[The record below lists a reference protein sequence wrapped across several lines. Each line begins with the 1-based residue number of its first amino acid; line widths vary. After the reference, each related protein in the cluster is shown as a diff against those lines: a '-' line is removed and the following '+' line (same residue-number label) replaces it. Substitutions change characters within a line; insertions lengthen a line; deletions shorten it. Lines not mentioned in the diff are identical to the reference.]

1 MKRPTIAVVLA
12 QFLDEQEQRL
22 APKTVAQYRDV
33 VELLQHYLNG
43 YAYLSLDERDAKR
56 FERLQ
61 HATGQTSSWTP
72 LRISALSTKNRRR

>member
-1 MKRPTIAVVLA
+1 MVGDARPGTAVTKPTIAVVLA

-43 YAYLSLDERDAKR
+43 
-56 FERLQ
+56 
-61 HATGQTSSWTP
+61 
-72 LRISALSTKNRRR
+72 